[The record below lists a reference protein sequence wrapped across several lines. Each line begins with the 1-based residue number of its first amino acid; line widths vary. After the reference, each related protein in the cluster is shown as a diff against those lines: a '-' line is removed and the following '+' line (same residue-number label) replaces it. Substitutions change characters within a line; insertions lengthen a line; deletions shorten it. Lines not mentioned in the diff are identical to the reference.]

1 MCKVNAF
8 SEFFF
13 HHPKSHP
20 ILSPPTNLGYYWSI
34 FWRFHHMHVKLFSHS
49 SAKNCFDLLIIIS
62 SPLLMTVESNY
73 FIRMGSTCKDF
84 TIVSCSKTRK
94 QYVFRIK
101 PSRPLAFWKFQHFL
115 DCLGFK
121 AVLVPLV
128 SISTKRN
135 ASQRK
140 KALVTLDPYLQPYQ
154 FQHCIVIENMRG
166 CKISRVH
173 GFLINGT
180 IQKLEIHR
188 WSLLTWICARHFNYI
203 DI

>member
-1 MCKVNAF
+1 MHLVN
-8 SEFFF
+8 FF
-13 HHPKSHP
+13 HHPKCHP
-20 ILSPPTNLGYYWSI
+20 ILSSPTNLGYYWSI

-84 TIVSCSKTRK
+84 TIVYCSKTRK
-94 QYVFRIK
+94 KYVFRIN

-135 ASQRK
+135 ASQRYSRP
-140 KALVTLDPYLQPYQ
+140 LPSTLPISTLYSNWEYEGLQ
-154 FQHCIVIENMRG
+154 N
-166 CKISRVH
+166 ISFSW
-173 GFLINGT
+173 FL
-180 IQKLEIHR
+180 
-188 WSLLTWICARHFNYI
+188 
-203 DI
+203 D